1 MSFSGPL
8 PHPSILAEYD
18 RFSPGIADRIV
29 TMAEEQAAHRRHLEK
44 VVIEGDSGRAWLGLC
59 FGTLVAL
66 SAIGGGVAVILK
78 GQPIVGLTA
87 IVTQASAAAGV
98 FVYAY
103 RTRRKE
109 REEKRARNLFQLE
122 QP

>member
-1 MSFSGPL
+1 
-8 PHPSILAEYD
+8 
-18 RFSPGIADRIV
+18 
-29 TMAEEQAAHRRHLEK
+29 MAEEQAAHRRHLEK